1 MRRRRRGDI
10 EEWRKGYRAGEG
22 EEGRRGG
29 GGRGGRGVGVVAAA
43 TSQNKEVFHGH
54 YSSNQPLLACLLA

>member
-22 EEGRRGG
+22 EKEDEEEGGEEGG
-29 GGRGGRGVGVVAAA
+29 VWVW
-43 TSQNKEVFHGH
+43 
-54 YSSNQPLLACLLA
+54 